1 MFAFLFFLYQFAW
14 GGELQVDFDYDTTR
28 RSKPEDSRVVVD
40 LIVSL
45 FTQNNNKKNSNKDVR
60 IVLNFPERWL
70 QSPIKSD
77 ISVFKDNAFQQST
90 YFNNSFDDIKA
101 SSTNNIVLQL
111 SSIFRAKEIDE
122 NFVAGEIPPLEHWEV
137 LYLKSLE
144 EEYIDTFSASL
155 SLCSTPRPRS

>member
-1 MFAFLFFLYQFAW
+1 MFHLQHGLFLVFALLFFLHQFAW

-28 RSKPEDSRVVVD
+28 RSKPETSRVVVD

-101 SSTNNIVLQL
+101 SSTNNIVLHTFQ
-111 SSIFRAKEIDE
+111 
-122 NFVAGEIPPLEHWEV
+122 
-137 LYLKSLE
+137 YL
-144 EEYIDTFSASL
+144 I
-155 SLCSTPRPRS
+155 